1 MRETAIYVCL
11 SLYPTSLW
19 FLILVFGAEEM
30 DRMGSRTLPPSAEAS
45 QDLSSTA
52 GASTLPLPSSSSNQQ
67 QLTLHSFCLR
77 IIILLLRG
85 QGGNTQ
91 QS

>member
-1 MRETAIYVCL
+1 VVL
-11 SLYPTSLW
+11 DVW
-19 FLILVFGAEEM
+19 FLEQEEM
-30 DRMGSRTLPPSAEAS
+30 DGMGGRTLPPSAAAW

-67 QLTLHSFCLR
+67 QLTLHSFCLW

-85 QGGNTQ
+85 QVSN
-91 QS
+91 SPAKF